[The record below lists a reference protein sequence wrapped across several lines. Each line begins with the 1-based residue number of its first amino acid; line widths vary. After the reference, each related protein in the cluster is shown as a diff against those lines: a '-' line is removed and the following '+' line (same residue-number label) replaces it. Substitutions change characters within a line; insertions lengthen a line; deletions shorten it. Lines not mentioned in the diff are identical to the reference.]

1 MAEGTLDKY
10 RDLIAEK
17 IAFAHLA
24 TVMPDG
30 SPHVTPMWFDWDG
43 THFRFNSARGRV
55 KVRNL
60 ERSQRVAFSILDPD
74 NAYRYLQVRGRVVEM
89 TEQGADDHIDL
100 LAKKYIGKDRYPWR
114 RPGEVRILYRVA
126 PERTNGMG

>member
-1 MAEGTLDKY
+1 MAEGMLDKY

-17 IAFAHLA
+17 VAFAHLA

-60 ERSQRVAFSILDPD
+60 ERSHRVAFSILDPD

-89 TEQGADDHIDL
+89 TEQGADAHIDL